1 MIGSGMAALCAPWIV
16 RCRLHRLSCDPAD
29 TGRITLFWKGTV
41 MDNRLRKD
49 YTVLTSSCDAEGLL
63 GLRNIF
69 DICMDLA
76 AEHAAELG
84 VGYYDMLDKRCFW
97 VAVRTRVRIYE
108 RPKLGSHITTETWPG
123 KPGRAKS
130 DRYYRLSADGR
141 VLVEGRT
148 EWGVQDLDT
157 GAVRRTDSYGYPLE
171 LVHCEDRVCAEP
183 FTRFRQQAP
192 EEDEFVQ
199 TCRVRSMDIDVGR
212 HMNNVAYIRMI
223 LNTFTV
229 RELSRMN
236 IRELEI
242 SYRQACYEGE
252 ELSIYRCREEDGWF
266 FQVQKEDGETAVHA
280 RVLLQ

>member
-1 MIGSGMAALCAPWIV
+1 
-16 RCRLHRLSCDPAD
+16 
-29 TGRITLFWKGTV
+29 

-130 DRYYRLSADGR
+130 DRYYRLSA
-141 VLVEGRT
+141 E
-148 EWGVQDLDT
+148 
-157 GAVRRTDSYGYPLE
+157 E
-171 LVHCEDRVCAEP
+171 LGFFGFSVMKPKTAKRKAAQK
-183 FTRFRQQAP
+183 RQQ
-192 EEDEFVQ
+192 
-199 TCRVRSMDIDVGR
+199 
-212 HMNNVAYIRMI
+212 
-223 LNTFTV
+223 
-229 RELSRMN
+229 
-236 IRELEI
+236 
-242 SYRQACYEGE
+242 
-252 ELSIYRCREEDGWF
+252 
-266 FQVQKEDGETAVHA
+266 KA
-280 RVLLQ
+280 RKK